1 MKARRLLAAIAALAM
16 FATGCSAIGADGG
29 YEVTAQ
35 FERTFNLFPGSP
47 VRILGIEVGDVRELN
62 VSPGDEYVTATLR
75 LNDGVQLPAD
85 VRAIIFTD
93 SLLGERFVQLD
104 PPYVDGPTF
113 EAGGTIAID
122 ETMVPAE
129 FDEVLE
135 ALNRFAEGVET
146 GDLPR
151 LVDNLAEVLDGN
163 GENIGETLDAA
174 QDALAVLRDNDDEL
188 LALAREL
195 ASLNSTLNTRN
206 SEIAELI
213 TDFADLSGFLA
224 GQRGPID
231 ESLGALA
238 RLTDETGRLLE
249 ANRGLLEDDIEIVT
263 RVGRTVN
270 RNLDEVSLLLL
281 GSAELFRH
289 AERVLDRERNWLPLV
304 NNTDDLTNEV
314 LATVGRRLL
323 GLCAREGIPTDMCE
337 QLNDALDQLLP
348 DQICLPPLVSC
359 TESTEAGAAAD
370 ARTPLE
376 DAVADALDDVAPPDA
391 APDSDEGRLRELVDS
406 VLGGLGRDQEGGQ

>member
-1 MKARRLLAAIAALAM
+1 MRARRLLALIASLAM
-16 FATGCSAIGADGG
+16 LATGCSAIGADGG

-47 VRILGIEVGDVRELN
+47 VRILGIEVGDVRALE
-62 VSPGDEYVTATLR
+62 VSPGDEFVTATLR
-75 LNDGVQLPAD
+75 LDDDIQLPED

-104 PPYVDGPTF
+104 PPYVDGPTLA
-113 EAGGTIAID
+113 AGSTIPID

-213 TDFADLSGFLA
+213 TDFADLSSFLA

-249 ANRGLLEDDIEIVT
+249 ANRGLLEDDIEVVT

-270 RNLDEVSLLLL
+270 RNLDQVSLLLL

-323 GLCAREGIPTDMCE
+323 GLCAREGIPTDLCE

-359 TESTEAGAAAD
+359 TESTEAEASTQ

-376 DAVADALDDVAPPDA
+376 DAVADAIDDVAPPDA